1 MRLLNSSSS
10 EIFVQILLC
19 LAPGWALALQQCSCH
34 SSFVVRNRIQAEQ
47 TRSYVKWSLS
57 KGHSD
62 SSGKRGAA
70 EPDGT
75 RKLAGAVTAT
85 PPLSLCLCLHLGSLP
100 LFLQP
105 CGMFFLSVS
114 ALVPCVSPRTRL
126 LCLSWEDTAGVGHL
140 SLGDLSM

>member
-1 MRLLNSSSS
+1 MCLLDSSSS
-10 EIFVQILLC
+10 EIFVQVLLC
-19 LAPGWALALQQCSCH
+19 LAPGWTLALQQRSCH
-34 SSFVVRNRIQAEQ
+34 SSLVVRNRTQTEQ

-75 RKLAGAVTAT
+75 RTLSGALTAT
-85 PPLSLCLCLHLGSLP
+85 PSLSLCLCLHLGSLH

-114 ALVPCVSPRTRL
+114 ALVPCVSPQTRL
-126 LCLSWEDTAGVGHL
+126 LCLLWEDTAGVGHL